1 MFDEFGTQKDLFPIQ
16 THLDAMGIQRMS
28 LRYLF
33 AEGVLSFDPDKVERL
48 SLTQIL
54 ELKVLK
60 PLILVDARIEEIR
73 SIVGLIG
80 LINVDAKGSHYF
92 DWTNLSWAEVVRE
105 DEPYEACQRFI
116 DNCEDREELQKLKD
130 AIELR
135 LKETL

>member
-16 THLDAMGIQRMS
+16 AHLDAMGIQRMS

-33 AEGVLSFDPDKVERL
+33 AEGVLSFDPDKVKHL
-48 SLTQIL
+48 SLTQVL

-73 SIVGLIG
+73 SIVELIG
-80 LINVDAKGSHYF
+80 LVNVDTEGQHYF
-92 DWTNLSWAEVVRE
+92 DWTNLSWEEVVKK
-105 DEPYEACQRFI
+105 DEPYKVCHHFI
-116 DNCEDREELQKLKD
+116 DNCEDTEELQELKD

-135 LKETL
+135 LRESL

>member
-1 MFDEFGTQKDLFPIQ
+1 MSDEFGTQKDLFPIQ

-33 AEGVLSFDPDKVERL
+33 AEGVLSFDPDKVEHL
-48 SLTQIL
+48 SLTQVL

-73 SIVGLIG
+73 SIVELIG
-80 LINVDAKGSHYF
+80 LINVDAEGSHYF
-92 DWTNLSWAEVVRE
+92 DWTNFLWAEVVQE
-105 DEPYEACQRFI
+105 DEPSEVCHRFI
-116 DNCEDREELQKLKD
+116 DNCEDKEELQELKD

-135 LKETL
+135 LKESL

>member
-33 AEGVLSFDPDKVERL
+33 SESVLSFDPDKVEYL
-48 SLTQIL
+48 SLTQTL

-60 PLILVDARIEEIR
+60 PLILIDARIEEIR
-73 SIVGLIG
+73 SIVELIG
-80 LINVDAKGSHYF
+80 LVNVDTEGQHYF
-92 DWTNLSWAEVVRE
+92 DWTNLSWAEVVQG
-105 DEPYEACQRFI
+105 DEPYEVCQRFI
-116 DNCEDREELQKLKD
+116 ADCEDREELQELKD